1 MTMTSTGG
9 RRWFAPVIA
18 ALVIGLALIF
28 AAPAGSA
35 PISPSGSAA
44 GAGAVINPA
53 YTEICFPV
61 KVGGLIVQWKCYR
74 IYVYWPLNLPCPPR
88 CGPGFDLTNDPFILP
103 ESVEN
108 RINELIGLGMSKL
121 GDAAATTDPTTRATL
136 RRQAIDAFTT
146 AAQSSVNTRLTLR
159 QVGVA
164 SAADNSYDTRPAA
177 WHTWAQAAGQDIADG
192 MAYLKQYLTTPPT
205 VSNPYLHFATAQ
217 FDEAYTEFSQQRVIA
232 G

>member
-1 MTMTSTGG
+1 MTMTSTVG
-9 RRWFAPVIA
+9 RRWFAPVIG
-18 ALVIGLALIF
+18 ALVIGLALTF
-28 AAPAGSA
+28 AAPAGAA

-53 YTEICFPV
+53 YSEICFPI
-61 KVGGLIVQWKCYR
+61 KVGRWIVGWECHR
-74 IYVYWPLNLPCPPR
+74 IYVDRRLDLLCPPR
-88 CGPGFDLTNDPFILP
+88 CGPGFDLTNDPLILP

-108 RINELIGLGMSKL
+108 RINQLIGLGMSKL
-121 GDAAATTDPTTRATL
+121 GDAAATTNPTTRATL

-146 AAQSSVNTRLTLR
+146 AAQSSLNTRLILR

-177 WHTWAQAAGQDIADG
+177 WHTWARAAGQDIADG

-205 VSNPYLHFATAQ
+205 VSNPYLYFATAQ